1 MPASRPARRAIPGT
15 AAVILTC
22 AALAGCGAASG
33 SPGNSTN
40 TAAPTTSSPPTRSS
54 SPASNGAASGG
65 KLTGNFCTDFNNI
78 GTNIQIPASA
88 QGSLSALQR
97 HAVPYL
103 NRIASYFDG
112 LAAEAPPQ
120 AGRELRILGS
130 DYHAIAASIS
140 SGTSQSLSALEQQV
154 LSLTTKGSAST
165 ALRQLIT
172 YVATKCA

>member
-112 LAAEAPPQ
+112 LAAEAPPP
-120 AGRELRILGS
+120 AGARDGRAEGS
-130 DYHAIAASIS
+130 T
-140 SGTSQSLSALEQQV
+140 GRR
-154 LSLTTKGSAST
+154 SASPIRAT
-165 ALRQLIT
+165 AAAPTWYSLAAPT
-172 YVATKCA
+172 SC